1 MKKNRTLSIILLT
14 VCLGILAACGNT
26 SEEPSAK
33 PDDTSNQPQIERKP
47 HSDNASN
54 ETEETETNPSN
65 EEPDKEST
73 ELTKEQYLQKLN
85 EMEEADRNGE
95 AGTTTVE
102 LENQETERYEKWDAE
117 LNRIY
122 GILKEKLSPEQM
134 DQLKEEQR
142 AWMEQRDE
150 EAKKSSLAYQGGTM
164 ESLEYVATQASLTRE
179 RCYELVAKYM
189 E

>member
-1 MKKNRTLSIILLT
+1 MKNKRMVSTVILT
-14 VCLGILAACGNT
+14 VSLGILAVCGNT
-26 SEEPSAK
+26 SEEPSAQS
-33 PDDTSNQPQIERKP
+33 DDTPNPTQIERKP

-65 EEPDKEST
+65 TEPDQESA
-73 ELTKEQYLQKLN
+73 ELTQEQYLKKLN

-95 AGTTTVE
+95 VGTTTVE
-102 LENQETERYEKWDAE
+102 LENQETERYEKWDVE

-122 GILKEKLSPEQM
+122 GLLKEQLSSEQM
-134 DQLKEEQR
+134 DQLREEQR

-150 EAKKSSLAYQGGTM
+150 KAKKSSLAYQGGSM

-189 E
+189 K